1 MVPDADLDRDS
12 SRYLGDDA
20 GGRDALRLAGTRVPC
35 DALTCVETAFPSIVA
50 EAATTVFVPEALA
63 IVTDTVSSDWFVAC
77 TVTSASVFRVSPA
90 VTLQEADQRGLRRHD
105 ASAIAVIEAARTLGM
120 AVPEQLSVVSYD
132 EVQGGSRIVPA
143 LTTVRQPLHR
153 ARRPER

>member
-20 GGRDALRLAGTRVPC
+20 GRRDALRLAGTRVPC

-50 EAATTVFVPEALA
+50 EAAAEATIFVPEALA

-77 TVTSASVFRVSPA
+77 TVTSASV
-90 VTLQEADQRGLRRHD
+90 
-105 ASAIAVIEAARTLGM
+105 LG
-120 AVPEQLSVVSYD
+120 
-132 EVQGGSRIVPA
+132 
-143 LTTVRQPLHR
+143 
-153 ARRPER
+153 